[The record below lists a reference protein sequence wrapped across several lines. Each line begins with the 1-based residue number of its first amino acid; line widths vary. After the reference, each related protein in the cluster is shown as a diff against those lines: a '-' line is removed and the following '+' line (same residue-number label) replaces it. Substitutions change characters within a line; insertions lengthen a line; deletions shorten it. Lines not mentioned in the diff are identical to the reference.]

1 MKYSPNL
8 PWIAVLLIAVIILGI
23 RETAR
28 PGIDE
33 PTLQAGA
40 QTHSPMLEQ
49 PLPTA
54 ALSLAFG
61 FSAPGELAS
70 SQAGLVLKACL
81 VPSRGEARA
90 LVASRDGDG
99 VYRVG
104 DRLPGG
110 SVLRRI
116 DVRSIALWVDGRE
129 ETLLLSGAHAM
140 LFHPSG
146 SAATSGR
153 AAADSPRLLREVQ

>member
-1 MKYSPNL
+1 MNHSPNL
-8 PWIAVLLIAVIILGI
+8 GWVAMLLIAVVILGV

-33 PTLQAGA
+33 PTLHAGV
-40 QTHSPMLEQ
+40 QTRSPMPEQ
-49 PLPTA
+49 PMPTA

-61 FSAPGELAS
+61 FSAPGEPAS
-70 SQAGLVLKACL
+70 SQTGLVLKACM

-90 LVASRDGDG
+90 LVASGNGER
-99 VYRVG
+99 VYRIG

-116 DVRSIALWVDGRE
+116 DVRSITLWVGGRE
-129 ETLLLSGAHAM
+129 ETLLLSAAHAT

-146 SAATSGR
+146 GTATSGR